1 VTQATRQSGTQNNHV
16 FFCRAANGALS
27 TETAVT
33 LNAGMSMW
41 HDFDSGNWRRRA
53 QRGARDIMFA
63 VALTVTAVV
72 LIGVA
77 WLGNNRAD
85 DSRMGSPAEIT
96 RR

>member
-1 VTQATRQSGTQNNHV
+1 V

-27 TETAVT
+27 TEAAVT
-33 LNAGMSMW
+33 LNADMSPW
-41 HDFDSGNWRRRA
+41 HNFDTSDWRRRA

-63 VALTVTAVV
+63 VALTVTAVF

-77 WLGNNRAD
+77 WLGNNRAGD
-85 DSRMGSPAEIT
+85 AGMGSSAEIS

>member
-1 VTQATRQSGTQNNHV
+1 V

-27 TETAVT
+27 GGAPVT
-33 LNAGMSMW
+33 LNPDMSLR
-41 HDFDSGNWRRRA
+41 HEFDSREWRRRA
-53 QRGARDIMFA
+53 QRGAGDIAFA

-77 WLGNNRAD
+77 WLGNQRAGD
-85 DSRMGSPAEIT
+85 ARLGPPTEIV

>member
-1 VTQATRQSGTQNNHV
+1 LGRGSNALKHHV

-27 TETAVT
+27 GDDLVT
-33 LNAGMSMW
+33 LNSGMSPW

-53 QRGARDIMFA
+53 QRGARDILFA

-77 WLGNNRAD
+77 WLGNSHGRDAPLGP
-85 DSRMGSPAEIT
+85 SAEIIH
-96 RR
+96 R